1 MQVAGILDI
10 GGGIAAA
17 EPVSLLAL
25 VGAAAVTGPRRERRA
40 LVEAQPMAGEV
51 AAVGARHA
59 ASVRVDGGVAPS
71 RTRVVAL
78 GCKKGCGLNLNFE
91 LKIRK

>member
-40 LVEAQPMAGEV
+40 LVEA
-51 AAVGARHA
+51 
-59 ASVRVDGGVAPS
+59 
-71 RTRVVAL
+71 
-78 GCKKGCGLNLNFE
+78 
-91 LKIRK
+91 